1 MNTRDA
7 SGFSITPYMHRVMD
21 INGCYASIMKAEKKR
36 EESDGG
42 LPSGIPIPVLPVDY
56 LKDRPKEWVGGEGS
70 YVVPVDSDWG
80 LWFNWTMNNPMNTSV
95 LVSVK
100 GMNPLTGQRMNGYSL
115 EETKDECPVHK
126 TPFKKGKL
134 CTECGFKWPSQN
146 YISAPNP
153 LFLDGFRQ
161 ADGTVRQFFF
171 TEEMSRSIP
180 ELVIGKEDTV
190 PAFGFCFYR
199 RKKYEIEY
207 EGGKRSKN
215 EFPDMT
221 YTNGGLSY
229 IYERT
234 LSSPTILRIGSQG
247 LTGARGSY
255 GVLGCR
261 SKLSKSSLSMEDSSG
276 VVGSTCNS
284 FTYSASCSAGP
295 AEASL
300 GKTVRAFYADADF
313 AFSDSDVEHTINLV
327 DSLHEMGTMEE
338 RSEVKLFRSAE
349 VGIGAGAKINQD
361 FMKSMVSLEDWKD
374 KPEGT
379 LRLYFVFQEQFEA
392 MAEAGFNDLSGTKE
406 GYLASLP
413 VGGSK

>member
-1 MNTRDA
+1 
-7 SGFSITPYMHRVMD
+7 
-21 INGCYASIMKAEKKR
+21 MKAEKKR

-42 LPSGIPIPVLPVDY
+42 IPSGIPIPVLPVDY

-80 LWFNWTMNNPMNTSV
+80 LWFNFSMNNAQNTAV

-100 GMNPLTGQRMNGYSL
+100 GMNPITGQRMNGYNL
-115 EETKDECPVHK
+115 EDIKEECPIHK
-126 TPFKKGKL
+126 VTFMKGRL
-134 CTECGFKWPSQN
+134 CKECGYKWPAQN
-146 YISAPNP
+146 YISAPN
-153 LFLDGFRQ
+153 FLWIDGFRQ

-171 TEEMSRSIP
+171 TEEMARSIP

-221 YTNGGLSY
+221 YTN
-229 IYERT
+229 
-234 LSSPTILRIGSQG
+234 SSS
-247 LTGARGSY
+247 GARSLFGALSCTCDSFESSGTISSSVGLKGLEGVRGTY

-261 SKLSKSSLSMEDSSG
+261 SKGLSKSYLGVDTSKGFEDSSSE
-276 VVGSTCNS
+276 V
-284 FTYSASCSAGP
+284 TYSASCYAAGP
-295 AEASL
+295 AAAAAPE
-300 GKTVRAFYADADF
+300 KDIRAFYAD
-313 AFSDSDVEHTINLV
+313 SDIEHTINLV

-338 RSEVKLFRSAE
+338 RSEVRLFRSAE

-361 FMKSMVSLEDWKD
+361 FKKSMVSLEDWKE

>member
-7 SGFSITPYMHRVMD
+7 SGFSITPYMQRVMD
-21 INGCYASIMKAEKKR
+21 INGCYASIMRTEKKK

-100 GMNPLTGQRMNGYSL
+100 GMNPLTGQRMNGYTL
-115 EETKDECPVHK
+115 EETKEECPVHK

-134 CTECGFKWPSQN
+134 CTECGFKWPAQN
-146 YISAPNP
+146 FVSAPNP
-153 LFLDGFRQ
+153 LWIDGFRQ

-171 TEEMSRSIP
+171 TEDMACSIP

-199 RKKYEIEY
+199 RKKYEIAY

-215 EFPDMT
+215 EFPEI
-221 YTNGGLSY
+221 YTNGTSSCYLSPSCDSFE
-229 IYERT
+229 YERRT
-234 LSSPTILRIGSQG
+234 LGVLGSSTSFVGG
-247 LTGARGSY
+247 LTGPMGVKGPMGVRGKYSKGLTKSY
-255 GVLGCR
+255 
-261 SKLSKSSLSMEDSSG
+261 LSAGEGSSDA
-276 VVGSTCNS
+276 V
-284 FTYSASCSAGP
+284 YSASCYTAG
-295 AEASL
+295 AAAASSEPEL
-300 GKTVRAFYADADF
+300 RAFYAD
-313 AFSDSDVEHTINLV
+313 SDTGHTINLA
-327 DSLHEMGTMEE
+327 DSLGGALED
-338 RSEVKLFRSAE
+338 RSEVKIYRSAE

-361 FMKSMVSLEDWKD
+361 FKKSMVSLEDWKD

-392 MAEAGFNDLSGTKE
+392 MAESGFNDLSGAKE
-406 GYLASLP
+406 GYLANLP